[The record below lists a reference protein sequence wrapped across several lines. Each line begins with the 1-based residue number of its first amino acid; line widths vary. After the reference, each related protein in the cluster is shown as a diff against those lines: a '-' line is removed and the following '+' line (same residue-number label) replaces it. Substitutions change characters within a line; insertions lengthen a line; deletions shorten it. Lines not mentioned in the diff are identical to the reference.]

1 MTDRAV
7 PAEKLP
13 PHPDRPAPGYRPNGA
28 PLAGQPAGPAAER
41 YAGHTRVSTQA
52 LTSTAQGAAA
62 RVLGISPGLV
72 RATWSDDAGSL
83 ALSLALPVG
92 IPSLN
97 RVLRDPQLVA
107 AFGGSIWDRAHAAKG
122 AILAEVSRISGSQ
135 LSRVDIRVTG
145 IRVQEGGR
153 VR

>member
-1 MTDRAV
+1 MTEPVVGAD
-7 PAEKLP
+7 ELP
-13 PHPDRPAPGYRPNGA
+13 PRPEGPP
-28 PLAGQPAGPAAER
+28 PAGRPDGPPPASLPADPPGQH

-52 LTSTAQGAAA
+52 LTSTAQGVAAE
-62 RVLGISPGLV
+62 VLGISPSLV
-72 RATWSDDAGSL
+72 RATWRDDAGSL
-83 ALSLALPVG
+83 ALYLALPVG

-97 RVLRDPQLVA
+97 RVVRDPHLVDG
-107 AFGGSIWDRAHAAKG
+107 FGGSVWDRAHAAKG
-122 AILAEVSRISGSQ
+122 AILERISWISGSR